1 MQYAPHIVR
10 RRRESG
16 QALVEFVFAGL
27 FMLLLV
33 FGLIDFGRAL
43 MMRQILVAV
52 SREGANLASRGT
64 SLDDTITAVNISAQP
79 LNLQAN
85 GYVIVTAVYRQP
97 NGALRVADQRKAGGL
112 PHASRVGNTIGGPAT
127 LPATSAEVPP
137 RGRTLYV
144 VEVTHRY
151 TPITPLGQLLGSV
164 LPTQLTDVAY
174 F

>member
-1 MQYAPHIVR
+1 MFTPNIR
-10 RRRESG
+10 RQHRESG
-16 QALVEFVFAGL
+16 QALIEFVFVGI

-33 FGLIDFGRAL
+33 FGLVDFGRAL

-64 SLDDTITAVNISAQP
+64 SLEDTINAVSISAQP
-79 LNLQAN
+79 LNLLTN
-85 GYVIVTAVYRQP
+85 GYVIVTAVQRQS
-97 NGALRVADQRKAGGL
+97 NGALRIADQRKAGAL
-112 PHASRVGNTIGGPAT
+112 PHPSRVGNTIGGPAT
-127 LPATSAEVPP
+127 LPPTSAEVPP

-151 TPITPLGQLLGSV
+151 TPITPIGRLLGTV